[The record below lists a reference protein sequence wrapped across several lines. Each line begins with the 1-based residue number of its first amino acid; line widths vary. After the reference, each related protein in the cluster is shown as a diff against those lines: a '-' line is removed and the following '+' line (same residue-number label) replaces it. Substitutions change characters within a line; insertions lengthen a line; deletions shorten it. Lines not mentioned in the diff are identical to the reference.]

1 MEMLRNI
8 GRRKLRSVLTISGI
22 VIGVLALTTMG
33 AIAENFNAL
42 LDGGV
47 KYFSSNVQVGPPDGQ
62 SASLLPTS
70 KIDEIK
76 AVDGVATA
84 FPSYT
89 FSAEPGSVQAVSFGF
104 PDLIIA
110 GDPSENDWAALKT
123 TVAQG
128 HQLDPGSTGQVVLGS
143 TIDKKYKKKVGDTID
158 LPVRPADAKPDFVN
172 HTFTVVGILNPTLTA
187 PDTFAYMTTADGQ
200 MLLKDSLPIAIRDQI
215 DVTQITEAIDVY
227 GKPGASISD
236 LDAIANRINAQVTGV
251 KATKPSVIVNSF
263 KSGGAIFTAITTAAA
278 LLALVIGGLSVVN
291 TMFMAV
297 AERVREIGLK
307 KAVGATTRHIMGEFL
322 LEATFIGALGGLVG
336 YAIGVLIVVIANA
349 NTAPGTSTLFL
360 VTVRL
365 TVFALGFAIALGA
378 VAGLL
383 PAWRAARLDPVTA
396 LRNE

>member
-76 AVDGVATA
+76 AVDGVAAA

-89 FSAEPGSVQAVSFGF
+89 FAAEPGAVQAVSFGF

-110 GDPSENDWAALKT
+110 GDPAENDWAALKT
-123 TVAQG
+123 TTAQG
-128 HQLDPGSTGQVVLGS
+128 HQVDLGS

-200 MLLKDSLPIAIRDQI
+200 MLLKDSLPIAIRGQI
-215 DVTQITEAIDVY
+215 DVSQITEAIDVY
-227 GKPGASISD
+227 GKPGASISE
-236 LDAIANRINAQVTGV
+236 LDAIADRINAQVTGV

-307 KAVGATTRHIMGEFL
+307 KAVGATTRNIMGEFL
-322 LEATFIGALGGLVG
+322 LEATLIGAIGGLIG
-336 YAIGVLIVVIANA
+336 YGLGVIITVVANA
-349 NTAPGTSTLFL
+349 LTAPGTSTLFL
-360 VTVRL
+360 ITLRL
-365 TVFALGFAIALGA
+365 SIFALGCAVALGA
-378 VAGLL
+378 LAGIL
-383 PAWRAARLDPVTA
+383 PAFRAARLDPVTA